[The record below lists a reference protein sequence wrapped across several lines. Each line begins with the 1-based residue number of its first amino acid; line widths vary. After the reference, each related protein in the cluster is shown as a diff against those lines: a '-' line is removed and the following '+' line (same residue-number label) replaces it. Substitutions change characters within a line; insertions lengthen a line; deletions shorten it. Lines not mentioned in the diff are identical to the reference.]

1 MRRQRLWLV
10 ATAVVWLATL
20 PVAAPLIGAA
30 ASRPLGALV
39 LALGLA
45 PVLLVTTSTLGG
57 GRQGVALA
65 VAGTVLAVAG
75 LVLAADLR
83 FLSLRLAM
91 IHWRIFVMSGH
102 GLAPWGWAMTG
113 AALACAGWALAG
125 RGSTARRAAIT
136 ASMGLL
142 LLTCAFFGLSAAL
155 AGWRALQVVPGMSP
169 LSSPDL
175 ARAVALAAVG
185 ALLAAM
191 AVRRSWLA
199 WPTEAGAPGQEPAS
213 RRWAV
218 RGAVAALGALV
229 VAGAV
234 GAWYQW
240 APRIALGDVFA
251 DTRLAACVA
260 GAVGAGGVDARVSRA
275 ALSEV
280 RSLTCGAGGAPEA
293 GEGADGGSGEDT
305 ARVQSL
311 TGIDALRNLATLDL
325 SDNDVRDLAPLSGLR
340 SLNGLKLTHN
350 QVADL
355 EPLRGLPLQD
365 VGLSGNAIR
374 DVGPLASTPGIRYLG
389 LAQNQ
394 IDDLAPLAA
403 LTRLTTLDVSG
414 NAIGDVTP
422 LAGLTELTRL
432 TVSQNRVADPQPLG
446 GLPALTML
454 DIAGNEVH
462 DAARFAGFPALDE
475 LWIGGNPV
483 PDVTPLTGLPAL
495 LGVDL
500 EGADPTPDGVET
512 LREHGVRVGG
522 LA

>member
-10 ATAVVWLATL
+10 AAAAVWLATL
-20 PVAAPLIGAA
+20 PVAAPLIGTA
-30 ASRPLGALV
+30 ASRPLGV
-39 LALGLA
+39 MMLALGLA
-45 PVLLVTTSTLGG
+45 PLLLVATSALGG
-57 GRQGVALA
+57 GRWGVALA
-65 VAGTVLAVAG
+65 AAGTVLAVAG

-83 FLSLRLAM
+83 FLSLRLAT
-91 IHWRIFVMSGH
+91 IHWRIFVMSDH
-102 GLAPWGWAMTG
+102 GLAPWGWVMTG
-113 AALACAGWALAG
+113 AAMACAGWALAG
-125 RGSTARRAAIT
+125 RGSRARRGALM
-136 ASMGLL
+136 ASVGLL
-142 LLTCAFFGLSAAL
+142 VLTCGFFGLSAAL
-155 AGWRALQVVPGMSP
+155 AGWRALQMVPGMSP
-169 LSSPDL
+169 LSSLDL

-185 ALLAAM
+185 ALLVAM
-191 AVRRSWLA
+191 AVRRSWVA
-199 WPTEAGAPGQEPAS
+199 WPIEAGAPAEAPAT
-213 RRWAV
+213 RRWAA
-218 RGAVAALGALV
+218 RGAVAALGALL
-229 VAGAV
+229 VAGGV
-234 GAWYQW
+234 GAWHQW

-251 DTRLAACVA
+251 DRRLATCVA
-260 GAVGAGGVDARVSRA
+260 GAVGAGGADAKVSRA

-280 RSLTCGAGGAPEA
+280 RSLTCGSGGAQ
-293 GEGADGGSGEDT
+293 GGDEGADGGSGDDT
-305 ARVQSL
+305 SRVQSL
-311 TGIDALRNLATLDL
+311 AGIDSLRNLATLDL

-394 IDDLAPLAA
+394 IDDLTPLAA

-414 NAIGDVTP
+414 NAIGDVAP

-454 DIAGNEVH
+454 DIAGNDVR
-462 DAARFAGFPALDE
+462 DAARFTGFPALDE

-483 PDVTPLTGLPAL
+483 QDVTPLTGLPAL

-500 EGADPTPDGVET
+500 EGVDPTPDGVET